1 MHRPQGAQPRELDL
15 THDSRG
21 KKHLLARACDGEL
34 TSDEAAHLLAACRRD
49 PELRAKLGRLT
60 VVERLLS
67 HDHLYPDDGAFVRE
81 VRARLEEAAKAKPE
95 GGLGW
100 RLGSLSRRLPR
111 GLAASRTQWAWA
123 AAAAVVAVGL
133 AVWWASSRSTPE
145 AYIARE
151 ESATWDASRV
161 APKVGD
167 KLDSRRL
174 HLESGLVELK
184 FDRGAIVIVEG
195 PADFEVLGPQHA
207 YLHRGRVV
215 TRLAKGT
222 RGFILDSPRGRLVD
236 QGTEFGVS
244 VGASGDTEVHVL
256 EGKVQ
261 AAPTRQPT
269 VQLAVNQA
277 ARLTTQRVE
286 QFTADAGGFIT
297 DLPPTAEGVLDFLH
311 WSFDEGRGDVSFNKG
326 HGLGSPQAKALLRTY
341 PEGRAGPRWI
351 SGQFGAGLSFN
362 GKDDF
367 VECEFP
373 GIPGGEP
380 RTVAFWVK
388 VPRDS
393 NKEEGYGIV
402 NWGTHRPGLAWQIS
416 VNPQQKEG
424 PLGRLRA
431 GVHDGYVVGTTDLR
445 DDRWHHCAVVM
456 YGGHRPDSGTHIL
469 LYLDGELEPAARK
482 AVMEVRTEIS
492 GGDAHNMWLGRNLA
506 YGPPR
511 NDASMGRFFRGSID
525 ELFVFN
531 VALDQDQI
539 RSLMKYNRPDRPPQ
553 ITAQAGVR

>member
-1 MHRPQGAQPRELDL
+1 MTREEQ
-15 THDSRG
+15 HY
-21 KKHLLARACDGEL
+21 LLARACGGEL
-34 TSDEAAHLLAACRRD
+34 TSDEASKLLAACRRD
-49 PELRAKLGRLT
+49 PELLAKLAKLT
-60 VVERLLS
+60 VVERLLA
-67 HDHLYPDDGAFVRE
+67 HDHLYADDGAFVRE
-81 VRARLEEAAKAKPE
+81 VRARLDERAKAKPE
-95 GGLGW
+95 PARFPWNGW
-100 RLGSLSRRLPR
+100 
-111 GLAASRTQWAWA
+111 RTQWRWA
-123 AAAAVVAVGL
+123 AAAVMAL
-133 AVWWASSRSTPE
+133 AATAWWALLPSAPE
-145 AYIARE
+145 AYIVRM

-161 APKVGD
+161 SPKVGD
-167 KLDSRRL
+167 KLESRRL
-174 HLESGLVELK
+174 QLESGLVELR
-184 FDRGAIVIVEG
+184 FDRGATVIVEG
-195 PADFEVLGPQHA
+195 PADFEVLGAQHA

-215 TRLAKGT
+215 TRLVKGT
-222 RGFILDSPRGRLVD
+222 KGFILDSPRGRLVD

-244 VGASGDTEVHVL
+244 VGSTGDTEVHVL
-256 EGKVQ
+256 EGKVE
-261 AAPTRQPT
+261 AVPTHQRA
-269 VQLAVNQA
+269 VQLSVNQA

-286 QFTADAGGFIT
+286 QFTADAVGFIT
-297 DLPPTAEGVLDFLH
+297 DLPPMSEGVLDFLH
-311 WSFDEGRGDVSFNKG
+311 WSFDEGRGKVSYNKG
-326 HGLGSPQAKALLRTY
+326 HGLGSPQAKALLGTY
-341 PEGRAGPRWI
+341 PAGGAGPRWI

-393 NKEEGYGIV
+393 TTEEGYGIV

-424 PLGRLRA
+424 PLGRLRT

-456 YGGHRPDSGTHIL
+456 YGGHRPDSATHIL

-482 AVMEVRTEIS
+482 AVREIRTEIA
-492 GGDAHNMWLGRNLA
+492 GAEAHNMWLGRNLS

-511 NDASMGRFFRGSID
+511 NEYSMGRFFRGGVD

-531 VALDQDQI
+531 VALDQEQI
-539 RSLMKYNRPDRPPQ
+539 RSLMKYNQPNRPPQ
-553 ITAQAGVR
+553 ALAQAGAP